1 MTDRTSIQLDTQ
13 TREALRLLK
22 TGGDSYDDVIRR
34 LLRDGEG
41 EPAAEIVAD
50 RGERE

>member
-1 MTDRTSIQLDTQ
+1 VTDRTSIQIDTQ

-34 LLRDGEG
+34 LLRDHYDT
-41 EPAAEIVAD
+41 PAAEIVRNRD
-50 RGERE
+50 E